1 MNNRANRYDRT
12 TKTLRWIARI
22 FGTLI
27 VLLWLI
33 VALAYGTLEPSE
45 LGAED
50 IMMAI
55 LVVGTTIGVL
65 LAWKLERIGG
75 IITLLFGIAHSIF
88 ALFASGH
95 NHAFAM
101 LISGGPFIV
110 IGILFLIVSA
120 RSTRFKIS
128 QDSL

>member
-1 MNNRANRYDRT
+1 MNNQTNRYDHT

-22 FGTLI
+22 SGTLI
-27 VLLWLI
+27 VLFWLI
-33 VALAYGTLEPSE
+33 VAFAYGTGEPSE

-75 IITLLFGIAHSIF
+75 VITLLFGIAHSIF
-88 ALFASGH
+88 AIFASGH

>member
-1 MNNRANRYDRT
+1 MNNLANQYDRT
-12 TKTLRWIARI
+12 TKILRWIARI
-22 FGTLI
+22 LGTLI
-27 VLLWLI
+27 VLFWLV
-33 VALAYGTLEPSE
+33 VALAYGTGEPSE
-45 LGAED
+45 QGLED
-50 IMMAI
+50 IIMTI
-55 LVVGTTIGVL
+55 LVVGTTIGIL

-110 IGILFLIVSA
+110 IGILFVIVSA
-120 RSTRFKIS
+120 RSTRVSIS
-128 QDSL
+128 QNSL

>member
-1 MNNRANRYDRT
+1 MNNETPHYERT
-12 TKTLRWIARI
+12 TKVLRWIARI

-33 VALAYGTLEPSE
+33 VALAYRTGEPSE
-45 LGAED
+45 QGTED
-50 IMMAI
+50 IIMAI

-65 LAWKLERIGG
+65 LAWKFEKVGG
-75 IITLLFGIAHSIF
+75 YITLLFGIAHSTF

-101 LISGGPFIV
+101 LISGGPFIFT
-110 IGILFLIVSA
+110 GILFLITDNRRMKV
-120 RSTRFKIS
+120 
-128 QDSL
+128 QVPEDVL

>member
-27 VLLWLI
+27 VLFWLI

>member
-1 MNNRANRYDRT
+1 MNNQTVRYERT
-12 TKTLRWIARI
+12 TRVLRWIARI

-33 VALAYGTLEPSE
+33 VALAYGIGEPSE
-45 LGAED
+45 QRTED
-50 IMMAI
+50 IIMAI

-65 LAWKLERIGG
+65 LAWKHEKVGG
-75 IITLLFGIAHSIF
+75 FITLLFGIAHSIF

-101 LISGGPFIV
+101 LISGGPFTLT
-110 IGILFLIVSA
+110 GILFLIA
-120 RSTRFKIS
+120 NNRRMKA
-128 QDSL
+128 